1 MSIANRLALLGGVAA
16 SVILAGAAQAQSP
29 ATAVAASPAV
39 QSRGQLA
46 PLPDIDIPYT
56 RFVLNNGLTLIVHE
70 DHKAPIVAVN
80 IWYHVGSANEPR
92 GRSGFAHLFEH
103 LMFNGSENF
112 NDDFFKGTQIMGATD
127 QNGTTNNDRTNY
139 FQNVPTSALDSLL
152 WLESDRMGHLTGAID
167 QARLDEQRGVVQNE
181 KREGENQPYGRVW
194 DAITNATYPDDHP
207 YGHTVIGSMED
218 LDAASL
224 SDVRDW
230 FQTYYGPANATIV
243 LAGDI
248 TPEEARAK
256 VEQYFGDI
264 PPGPPLSRPTRWIS
278 RMQGAQREVMYDR
291 VGQPRVHKVW
301 NVPPGGEAAT
311 DYLGMLGQVLSSGR
325 SSRLYNRLVMQD
337 ETAVSVFAGVSEGA
351 IGSQF
356 MVMVTAKPGQDL
368 AAIEAV
374 VDEEMARLLR
384 DGPTAQEL
392 ERARTVVGAGLV
404 RGLERIGGFGGKSDR
419 LAESQVFHGDPGAW
433 RVGYQRLNTA
443 TPADLTAAGRDWLT
457 DGSYTLEVLPF
468 PDYAAAATGADRSV
482 MPSAGA
488 APAADFPDFQ
498 RAQLSNGLK
507 IILAPRTGV
516 PTVNMNLIFD
526 AGSAADPDGKEG
538 LASLTPSAMTNGTE
552 RLSALEVSD
561 QLQLLGAG
569 IGGGSGVETTSM
581 SLSALAN
588 RLEPSLALFA
598 DVLLHPAFRPADF
611 SRTQAQQVA
620 GIQQMNRNPGAIA
633 NRVMSAS
640 LYGPDSPYG
649 RPTNGEESTVQALTP
664 ADAQAFHQAW
674 MRPDNAT
681 LVVVGDITMAD
692 LQLALERAFAQ
703 WRAPSTPIPARDD
716 LTAAVPAA
724 AGPRVLL
731 VDRPGPQ
738 SNILAGRLAPA
749 FDAAIEPQTQLMN
762 TALGGSFTSRI
773 NMNLREDKHW
783 SYGASSGIRSSL
795 GQRAFIASAGV
806 QSDKTIESLAEMRR
820 ELSDVVGSRPMTD
833 QELAAFKTNLVLRM
847 AGGWETNGAVA
858 SDLQRMVVYGLP
870 ETYFDGYAQAI
881 NDATAT
887 SVSAAARAVVGDGPT
902 TWVIVGDRATIEPR
916 LRELGLG
923 EVQVVDAQGR
933 PVE

>member
-1 MSIANRLALLGGVAA
+1 MSIVNRLALLGGVAA
-16 SVILAGAAQAQSP
+16 SVVLAGAAQAQSP
-29 ATAVAASPAV
+29 ATAAAVAPAA

-56 RFVLNNGLTLIVHE
+56 KFVLNNGLTLIVHE

-92 GRSGFAHLFEH
+92 GRSGFDHLFEH

-181 KREGENQPYGRVW
+181 KRQGENQPYGRVW

-218 LDAASL
+218 LDAASIE
-224 SDVRDW
+224 DVRDW

-264 PPGPPLSRPTRWIS
+264 PPGPPLARPTQWIA

-291 VGQPRVHKVW
+291 VGQPRVYKIW
-301 NVPPGGEAAT
+301 NVPPGGDATT

-337 ETAVSVFAGVSEGA
+337 QTAVSVSAGVSEGA

-356 MVMVTAKPGQDL
+356 LVMVTAKPGQDL

-384 DGPTAQEL
+384 DGPTAEEL

-433 RVGYQRLNTA
+433 REGYQRLNTA
-443 TPADLTAAGRDWLT
+443 TPGDLTAAGREWLT

-468 PDYAAAATGADRSV
+468 PDYAAAAGGADRSA

-538 LASLTPSAMTNGTE
+538 LASLTPSVMTNGTE
-552 RLSALEVSD
+552 RYDALEISD
-561 QLQLLGAG
+561 RLQLLGAG
-569 IGGGSGVETTSM
+569 IGGGSSVESTSM

-588 RLEPSLALFA
+588 RLEPSLELFA
-598 DVLLHPAFRPADF
+598 DVLLHPAFREADF
-611 SRTQAQQVA
+611 RRTQAQQVA

-649 RPTNGEESTVQALTP
+649 RPSNGEENTVQALTP
-664 ADAQAFHQAW
+664 ADAQAFHRAW

-681 LVVVGDITMAD
+681 LVVVGDITMAE
-692 LQLALERAFAQ
+692 LQPALERAFAQ

-716 LTAAVPAA
+716 LTAAAPTAS
-724 AGPRVLL
+724 GPRVLL

-749 FDAAIEPQTQLMN
+749 FDAASEPQTQLMN

-806 QSDKTIESLAEMRR
+806 QSDKTIESLAEIRR
-820 ELSDVVGSRPMTD
+820 ELSDVVGGRPMTD

-858 SDLQRMVVYGLP
+858 GDLQRMVVYGLP
-870 ETYFDGYAQAI
+870 ENYFDGYAQAI

>member
-1 MSIANRLALLGGVAA
+1 
-16 SVILAGAAQAQSP
+16 
-29 ATAVAASPAV
+29 
-39 QSRGQLA
+39 
-46 PLPDIDIPYT
+46 
-56 RFVLNNGLTLIVHE
+56 
-70 DHKAPIVAVN
+70 
-80 IWYHVGSANEPR
+80 
-92 GRSGFAHLFEH
+92 
-103 LMFNGSENF
+103 
-112 NDDFFKGTQIMGATD
+112 
-127 QNGTTNNDRTNY
+127 
-139 FQNVPTSALDSLL
+139 
-152 WLESDRMGHLTGAID
+152 
-167 QARLDEQRGVVQNE
+167 
-181 KREGENQPYGRVW
+181 
-194 DAITNATYPDDHP
+194 
-207 YGHTVIGSMED
+207 
-218 LDAASL
+218 
-224 SDVRDW
+224 
-230 FQTYYGPANATIV
+230 
-243 LAGDI
+243 
-248 TPEEARAK
+248 
-256 VEQYFGDI
+256 
-264 PPGPPLSRPTRWIS
+264 
-278 RMQGAQREVMYDR
+278 MQGAQREVMYDR
-291 VGQPRVHKVW
+291 VGQPRIYKIW
-301 NVPPGGEAAT
+301 NVPPGGDAAT

-337 ETAVSVFAGVSEGA
+337 QTAVSVSAGVSDGA

-356 MVMVTAKPGQDL
+356 LVMVTAKPGQDL

-384 DGPTAQEL
+384 DGPTAEEL

-433 RVGYQRLNTA
+433 REGYQRLNTA
-443 TPADLTAAGRDWLT
+443 TPGDLTAAGREWLG

-468 PDYAAAATGADRSV
+468 PDYAAAATGADRSA

-498 RAQLSNGLK
+498 RALLSNGLK

-538 LASLTPSAMTNGTE
+538 LASLTPSVMTNGTE
-552 RLSALEVSD
+552 RYDALEISD
-561 QLQLLGAG
+561 RLQLLGAG
-569 IGGGSGVETTSM
+569 IGGGSSVESTSM

-588 RLEPSLALFA
+588 RLEPSLELFA
-598 DVLLHPAFRPADF
+598 DVLLHPAFREADF
-611 SRTQAQQVA
+611 RRTQAQQVA

-649 RPTNGEESTVQALTP
+649 RPSNGEENTVQALTP
-664 ADAQAFHQAW
+664 ADAQAFHTAW

-681 LVVVGDITMAD
+681 LVVVGDITMAE
-692 LQLALERAFAQ
+692 LQPALERAFAQ

-716 LTAAVPAA
+716 LTAAAPAA
-724 AGPRVLL
+724 SGPRVLL

-749 FDAAIEPQTQLMN
+749 FDAASEPQTQLMN

-806 QSDKTIESLAEMRR
+806 QSDKTIESLAEIRR
-820 ELSDVVGSRPMTD
+820 ELSDVVGGRPMTD

-858 SDLQRMVVYGLP
+858 NDLQRMVVYGLP
-870 ETYFDGYAQAI
+870 ENYFDGYAAAI

-887 SVSAAARAVVGDGPT
+887 SVSTAARAVVGDGPT
-902 TWVIVGDRATIEPR
+902 TWVIVGDRASIEPR

-923 EVQVVDAQGR
+923 DVQVVDAQGR
-933 PVE
+933 PVQ